1 MASISFDAIE
11 KQFED
16 GTLAVDSL
24 DLEIDDGEFMVLV
37 GPSGC
42 GKTTS
47 LRMVAGLEDPTG
59 GQISIGDRVVNDVAT
74 RNRDI
79 AMVFQSYAL
88 YPHMTVLDNI
98 AFGLRMHGVG
108 KAERRRQAYEVAEIL
123 EITDL
128 ADRRPKQLSGGQRQR
143 VAMGRAIIRQPQAFL
158 MDEPLS
164 NLDAKLRVQM
174 RTEIARIQRR
184 VDTTTLYVTHDQTE
198 AMTMGD
204 RVAVMRRGVL
214 QQVDTPK
221 VLYDTPANL
230 FVAGFIGSP
239 AMNLIEAEVAIVD
252 DNLTL
257 HVGPDTLD
265 LGAEYLRRHP
275 AVADYAGA
283 TLACGIRPEDLED
296 AAIDTEA
303 PVGRRLTVDVE
314 LVEELGS
321 DLMVHA
327 PLRANRVVTNEI
339 REIED
344 DTTGRTAGDSDT
356 TDLRSADRATG
367 VLVARCSARSAI
379 VEDSVVQLTVDTSR
393 IHLFDLETGVALG

>member
-1 MASISFDAIE
+1 MATVSFDAVE

-16 GTLAVDSL
+16 GTVAVDNL
-24 DLEIDDGEFMVLV
+24 DLEIVDGEFMVLV

-59 GQISIGDRVVNDVAT
+59 GRISIGDRVVNDVVT

-108 KAERRRQAYEVAEIL
+108 KSERRRRAHDVAEIL
-123 EITDL
+123 EITEL

-143 VAMGRAIIRQPQAFL
+143 VAMGRAIIRQPKAFL

-174 RTEIARIQRR
+174 RSEIARIQRR
-184 VDTTTLYVTHDQTE
+184 VGTTTLYVTHDQTE
-198 AMTMGD
+198 ALTMGD

-239 AMNLIEAEVAIVD
+239 AMNLIEAEVAIVG

-257 HVGPDTLD
+257 RVGPDTLD
-265 LGAEYLRRHP
+265 LGPEYLRLHP
-275 AVADYAGA
+275 TVAEYDGA

-296 AAIDTEA
+296 AAIDTGA
-303 PVGRRLTVDVE
+303 PPDRRLTVDVE

-327 PLRANRVVTNEI
+327 SLRANRVATEEL
-339 REIED
+339 REIEAD
-344 DTTGRTAGDSDT
+344 ATGRAADAPGAAGS
-356 TDLRSADRATG
+356 RSG
-367 VLVARCSARSAI
+367 VLVARCSARSVIA
-379 VEDSVVQLTVDTSR
+379 ENSVAQLTVDTPR
-393 IHLFDLETGVALG
+393 IHLFDLGTGVALT